1 MLKQQLDRKL
11 ERKREALTELEKEQ
25 EAFIQKDKRRAI
37 RKAQEYISN
46 CAQEIFDKTR
56 KQIIEQLHEEQ
67 ESMTKEAL
75 AIIQDTLAKDINSK
89 KSVLEK
95 RKAILEK
102 GGEEK
107 AAQLEKD
114 KQLRESIA
122 NVLREQFDCEDMLNS
137 IKVDNIETKL

>member
-1 MLKQQLDRKL
+1 MTSRNTYN
-11 ERKREALTELEKEQ
+11 EEE
-25 EAFIQKDKRRAI
+25 
-37 RKAQEYISN
+37 
-46 CAQEIFDKTR
+46 
-56 KQIIEQLHEEQ
+56 IIEQLHEEQ

-75 AIIQDTLAKDINSK
+75 AIIQGTLAKDINSK

-137 IKVDNIETKL
+137 IEVDNIETKL